1 MRPRYLRTLPE
12 VCQVVLLVFVQ
23 AKVHYLVLASVD
35 GLDSPY
41 DLRQEHLPLL
51 YQMVKL
57 GRRWAGRASKE
68 DPTLRFRFGFHTVS
82 GFDPGISSEQV
93 VH

>member
-1 MRPRYLRTLPE
+1 
-12 VCQVVLLVFVQ
+12 
-23 AKVHYLVLASVD
+23 VHYLVLASVD
-35 GLDSPY
+35 ALDSPY

-51 YQMVKL
+51 DQMVKL

-82 GFDPGISSEQV
+82 GFNPGISSKQV